1 MINFNT
7 NLLETNVINLAFVVF
22 VLVYFGGDVLN
33 SLLDERL
40 AIITKSLDEVE
51 TLKKT
56 LEDIVVSPS
65 VESLEADLKQKE
77 VDLDLTIQKM
87 RMEIKDRAKKEIQ
100 DLKLRQ
106 KAKIKFEED
115 KATSQ
120 LSEQIKNLTVQLAV
134 LQIENRVLKARAE
147 LSLGLVSEY
156 EQTVNYN
163 QGKKFGYF
171 FKSALKTL
179 SEVKL
184 DSKVA

>member
-1 MINFNT
+1 
-7 NLLETNVINLAFVVF
+7 
-22 VLVYFGGDVLN
+22 
-33 SLLDERL
+33 
-40 AIITKSLDEVE
+40 
-51 TLKKT
+51 
-56 LEDIVVSPS
+56 
-65 VESLEADLKQKE
+65 
-77 VDLDLTIQKM
+77 
-87 RMEIKDRAKKEIQ
+87 MEIKDRAKKEIQ

-156 EQTVNYN
+156 EPTVNYS